1 MNRRLTM
8 AATAFAVLLAL
19 GACGRKG
26 DLEPP
31 PSVSPDMASAGA
43 PANASGCADTTSG
56 QGPIDAQ
63 PAGGAESG
71 NTNRMPDMTNPPC

>member
-31 PSVSPDMASAGA
+31 PSVSPDMASAKA
-43 PANASGCADTTSG
+43 PGCTDTTSG
-56 QGPIDAQ
+56 QAPIDAQ

>member
-26 DLEPP
+26 PLEPP
-31 PSVSPDMASAGA
+31 PGVSPDMASAQT
-43 PANASGCADTTSG
+43 PECADISV
-56 QGPIDAQ
+56 QQPIDGT
-63 PAGGAESG
+63 PRGAASSG
-71 NTNRMPDMTNPPC
+71 NTNRMPATAIPPC

>member
-1 MNRRLTM
+1 MNTRLTI

-31 PSVSPDMASAGA
+31 PSVSPDMASVEA
-43 PANASGCADTTSG
+43 PACADKVDTG
-56 QGPIDAQ
+56 HEPIDAV
-63 PAGGAESG
+63 PGGNATTG
-71 NTNRMPDMTNPPC
+71 NPNRMPVVTTPRC